1 MSFEVIPAI
10 DVRGGRCVRLL
21 QGDYAQ
27 ETVYADD
34 PAAVAREWEA
44 RGAPRLHVV
53 DLDGARAGHPVNG
66 AALAAICGA
75 VAIPMEVSGGLR
87 TLADVEAAAALGA
100 ARIQL
105 GSAAV
110 RDPAFAGECAARFPG
125 MIVAAIDT
133 RDGEARTDGW
143 LEGAGAGADPLA
155 LARELAERGVPRVMV
170 TDIARD
176 GALTGPNVALA
187 EAFAAAL
194 PVPVVASGGV
204 AETAHLR
211 ALAGAGCEGAIVGK
225 ALYERR
231 FTLAEAL
238 AAVAAC

>member
-1 MSFEVIPAI
+1 MTFEVIPAI
-10 DVRGGRCVRLL
+10 DVRGGRCVRLR
-21 QGDYAQ
+21 QGDYAR

-34 PAAVAREWEA
+34 PAAAAREWEA
-44 RGAPRLHVV
+44 QGASRLHVV
-53 DLDGARAGHPVNG
+53 DLDGARTGRPVNA
-66 AALAAICGA
+66 AALAAICEA
-75 VAIPMEVSGGLR
+75 VAIPVEVSGGLR
-87 TLADVEAAAALGA
+87 ALADVAAAAALGA

-110 RDPAFAGECAARFPG
+110 RDPAFAGEAAARFPD

-133 RDGEARTDGW
+133 HDGETRTDGW
-143 LEGAGAGADPLA
+143 RARADADPLA
-155 LARELAERGVPRVMV
+155 LALELAARGVPRVMV

-176 GALTGPNVALA
+176 GALAGPNVALA
-187 EAFAAAL
+187 AQFAAAL

-204 AETAHLR
+204 ADTHDLR
-211 ALAGAGCEGAIVGK
+211 ALADAGCEGAIVGK

-231 FTLAEAL
+231 FTLEEAL

>member
-21 QGDYAQ
+21 QGDYAR

-44 RGAPRLHVV
+44 QGAPRLHVV
-53 DLDGARAGHPVNG
+53 DLDGARAGRPVNG

-75 VAIPMEVSGGLR
+75 VAIPVEVSGGLR
-87 TLADVEAAAALGA
+87 AMADVEGAAALGA

-143 LEGAGAGADPLA
+143 LAGAGAGADPLA

-176 GALTGPNVALA
+176 GALAGPNVALA
-187 EAFAAAL
+187 AEFAAAL

-204 AETAHLR
+204 AATDHLR

-231 FTLAEAL
+231 FTLAQAL

>member
-21 QGDYAQ
+21 QGDYAR

-44 RGAPRLHVV
+44 QGAPRLHVV
-53 DLDGARAGHPVNG
+53 DLDGARAGQPVNG
-66 AALAAICGA
+66 AALAAIGEA
-75 VAIPMEVSGGLR
+75 VAIPVEVSGGLR

-143 LEGAGAGADPLA
+143 LEGAGADPLA

>member
-34 PAAVAREWEA
+34 PAAVARAWEEQ
-44 RGAPRLHVV
+44 GAPRLHVV
-53 DLDGARAGHPVNG
+53 DLDGARAGRPVNG
-66 AALAAICGA
+66 AALAAIVGA
-75 VAIPMEVSGGLR
+75 VAIPVEVSGGLR

-143 LEGAGAGADPLA
+143 LEGAGADPLA

-176 GALTGPNVALA
+176 GALAGPNVALA